1 MENRNKDR
9 ERVKQRE
16 REREVE
22 NRTALTRKTGR
33 IPKTKYNK
41 NNFYTNFMQRFVAG
55 LKIKTKT
62 KTE

>member
-9 ERVKQRE
+9 GSQAERE
-16 REREVE
+16 REREEQNRTNKE
-22 NRTALTRKTGR
+22 NRKN
-33 IPKTKYNK
+33 PKNK
-41 NNFYTNFMQRFVAG
+41 IQQTNFYTNFMQRFVAG